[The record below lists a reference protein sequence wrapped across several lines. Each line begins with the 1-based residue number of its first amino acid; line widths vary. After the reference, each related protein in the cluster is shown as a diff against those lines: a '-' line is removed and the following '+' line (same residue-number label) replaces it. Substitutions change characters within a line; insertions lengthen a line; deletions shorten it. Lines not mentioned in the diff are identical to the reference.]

1 VNDRRRREEEMDGN
15 DGATDP
21 GERPV
26 TNGRSENG
34 GDTGDVVE
42 GPVGS
47 ASLKEPSD
55 AAPSAA
61 DLDALPAIDEDDGS
75 PVDRS

>member
-1 VNDRRRREEEMDGN
+1 MDG
-15 DGATDP
+15 DDRTSDP

-26 TNGRSENG
+26 ANDGSEDG

-42 GPVGS
+42 GPVGA
-47 ASLKEPSD
+47 ASLKEPAD

-61 DLDALPAIDEDDGS
+61 DLDALPAIDADDGS

>member
-1 VNDRRRREEEMDGN
+1 MHGNDRN
-15 DGATDP
+15 PDP

-26 TNGRSENG
+26 ANTGSEAG
-34 GDTGDVVE
+34 GDTGGVVE

-47 ASLKEPSD
+47 ASLKEPAD

-61 DLDALPAIDEDDGS
+61 DLDALPAIDADDGS